1 MVTISRSLRVGEK
14 LPKIFYLVA
23 SSPGHLRSQCL
34 IFCGS
39 SLQRGH
45 SGSAEESTN
54 LAYAFNSGV
63 WPARICMIANRSA
76 IFGPAKTFGDRALS
90 GGSISVLRMRD
101 LADALEMGL
110 GGLLVTVAVVLVSVS
125 ASSLPGIPLW
135 SGTHK
140 RVAS

>member
-1 MVTISRSLRVGEK
+1 M
-14 LPKIFYLVA
+14 FYLVA
-23 SSPGHLRSQCL
+23 SSPAHLRSQCL
-34 IFCGS
+34 IACGS

-45 SGSAEESTN
+45 SESADESIN
-54 LAYAFNSGV
+54 LAYTFNRGV
-63 WPARICMIANRSA
+63 WPTRVGTIANRSA
-76 IFGPAKTFGDRALS
+76 IFGPAKTSGDRALT
-90 GGSISVLRMRD
+90 GGPIRALWMRD

-140 RVAS
+140 MVAG